1 METAPVSMLVPMDY
15 PPFSNQ
21 SECVNEKIQSRVCLI
36 KLFSGFPLVMAN
48 IPKLFELTPACLC
61 VCPPSL
67 SIPLIHSIPI
77 TQTFYLFH
85 ETIELLYFRH
95 WHWHF
100 PSIWKSLSHIS
111 TWLAFWFHTF
121 QLKVI
126 SSAIA
131 LTII

>member
-1 METAPVSMLVPMDY
+1 METAPVSILVPMDY
-15 PPFSNQ
+15 PPFSHQ
-21 SECVNEKIQSRVCLI
+21 SGMFEWKNTIMCVPDQARQWFSISHGQHIPAIWIDPCLPLRV
-36 KLFSGFPLVMAN
+36 
-48 IPKLFELTPACLC
+48 
-61 VCPPSL
+61 PSL

-77 TQTFYLFH
+77 TQTVYLFQ

-100 PSIWKSLSHIS
+100 LSIWKSLSHVS

-126 SSAIA
+126 SSVIS
-131 LTII
+131 LIII